1 MADLDRATLRLRI
14 RRLEV
19 SERDERLARIAVAQA
34 ERAER
39 IERARVAR
47 GKMVLVGRN
56 GRLFLRNDTN
66 RVLEQHCGLRPIG
79 ERELAGWSQVL
90 QERNDRLARMGIRN
104 CFLIA
109 PNPHAVYSEDL
120 PEEFQTPATRP
131 VEQLLAHLPADLRAS
146 VVYPL
151 EAIRSR
157 RHEGHLYPFTDTH
170 WSERGALAAY
180 DEALPFLSDDATDH
194 ARLSFIAEDL
204 LGDLGWRVHPPRSS
218 PVERVRIDGPT
229 ARCVGDNEVRGAGS
243 VLSFERPGAGN
254 RRLMIFGDSYVWQL
268 LPLACESFDRV
279 QWVHSGAF
287 SYEMIEQERPDAVL
301 GELVERYLVNYPVGT
316 GGGLAERAATKLAAG
331 NVRPRRLHGLAVG
344 DLLAD
349 DMFGR
354 RRTAR
359 ND

>member
-1 MADLDRATLRLRI
+1 
-14 RRLEV
+14 
-19 SERDERLARIAVAQA
+19 
-34 ERAER
+34 
-39 IERARVAR
+39 
-47 GKMVLVGRN
+47 MVLVGRN

-66 RVLEQHCGLRPIG
+66 RILDQHRGLRAIG
-79 ERELAGWSQVL
+79 ARELAGWTQVL
-90 QERNDRLARMGIRN
+90 QEREERLARMGIRN

-120 PEEFQTPATRP
+120 PDEFQAPAMRP
-131 VEQLLAHLPADLRAS
+131 VQQLLEHLPTPLRTS

-157 RHEGHLYPFTDTH
+157 RDEGHLYPLTDTH
-170 WSERGALAAY
+170 WSERGAAVAFRDAFSL
-180 DEALPFLSDDATDH
+180 LSDEQPADP
-194 ARLSFIAEDL
+194 ARLNFVSEDA
-204 LGDLGWRVHPPRSS
+204 LGDLGWRVDPPRTS
-218 PVERVRIDGPT
+218 PVERVRLDVPT
-229 ARCVGDNEVRGAGS
+229 ARCVADNEVRGAGS
-243 VLSFERPGAGN
+243 LLSFERPGAIG

-268 LPLACESFDRV
+268 LPFACASFDRV
-279 QWVHSGAF
+279 HWVHGGAF
-287 SYEMIEQERPDAVL
+287 NFELIERERPDAVL
-301 GELVERYLVNYPVGT
+301 WELVERYLLNYPLGD
-316 GGGLAERAATKLAAG
+316 GGGLNERVAEKLAAG